1 VTAGRALA
9 WILLITS
16 IALGSGTSAG
26 SGRVAPRVGPYTVL
40 AADFHVHSFPGDGG
54 LLPWDIVTE
63 ARRRGLDA
71 IALTSHNNM
80 WSWRLARRSPI
91 PVPRSPIPV
100 PRSPFPDVIVL
111 PGVEL
116 TSAGYHMTTIDV
128 QRPVAWRQ
136 SPAQAA
142 AAAHAQGGIAI
153 AAHPRSP
160 HRSKWDDEAI
170 DVIDGFEAASS
181 NDSVA
186 ENAAFSRRALVRRP
200 SLAAIG
206 ASDFHYF
213 APLGVS
219 RTFVFVTERSAAGL
233 LDAVRRGRTVACD
246 GLGHTSGP
254 AELASAVSDECRRAA
269 IGDPIG
275 WRWRD
280 GVSTS
285 AAWLSLLA
293 LVMIGARER
302 DAVPADSP

>member
-9 WILLITS
+9 WILLIAS
-16 IALGSGTSAG
+16 IALGSGPNAG
-26 SGRVAPRVGPYTVL
+26 PAPAHRVGPYTVL

-54 LLPWDIVTE
+54 LLPWDVVTE
-63 ARRRGLDA
+63 ARRRGLGA
-71 IALTSHNNM
+71 IAFTSHNNM
-80 WSWRLARRSPI
+80 WSWRLARRLDG
-91 PVPRSPIPV
+91 
-100 PRSPFPDVIVL
+100 DVIVL

-128 QRPVAWRQ
+128 QRPVPWRQ
-136 SPAQAA
+136 SPAQA
-142 AAAHAQGGIAI
+142 
-153 AAHPRSP
+153 

-181 NDSVA
+181 NDSVV

-219 RTFVFVTERSAAGL
+219 RTFVFVTERSAAGV
-233 LDAVRRGRTVACD
+233 LDAVRKGRTVACD
-246 GLGHTSGP
+246 GLGNTSGP
-254 AELASAVSDECRRAA
+254 AELASVVSDACGRAA

-280 GVSTS
+280 GLSTS
-285 AAWLSLLA
+285 AAWLSLVA
-293 LVMIGARER
+293 LVMMGARER
-302 DAVPADSP
+302 DDAPVD

>member
-1 VTAGRALA
+1 MTAGRALA
-9 WILLITS
+9 WILLIAS
-16 IALGSGTSAG
+16 LALGSGTDAG
-26 SGRVAPRVGPYTVL
+26 PAPAAQRVGPYTVL

-54 LLPWDIVTE
+54 LLPGDIVAE
-63 ARRRGLDA
+63 ARRRRLDA

-80 WSWRLARRSPI
+80 WSWRLARRSPF
-91 PVPRSPIPV
+91 PAPRSPL
-100 PRSPFPDVIVL
+100 PDVIVL

-136 SPAQAA
+136 SPAHAA
-142 AAAHAQGGIAI
+142 AATHAQGGVAI

-160 HRSKWDDEAI
+160 RRSKWDDEAI
-170 DVIDGFEAASS
+170 DAIDGFEAASS
-181 NDSVA
+181 NDSVV

-219 RTFVFVTERSAAGL
+219 RTFVFVTERTPAGV
-233 LDAVRRGRTVACD
+233 LDAIRKGRTVACD
-246 GLGHTSGP
+246 GLGDTAGP
-254 AELASAVSDECRRAA
+254 AELVSVVSDECRRAA
-269 IGDPIG
+269 ISDPIG

-280 GVSTS
+280 GLSTS
-285 AAWLSLLA
+285 AAWLA
-293 LVMIGARER
+293 LVALVAIGARER
-302 DAVPADSP
+302 DAGFRYDAPVD